1 MRVFDLRCEH
11 DHRFEGWFAS
21 SDAYEDQLK
30 RDLVACPM
38 CASTVVTRVPSAPHL
53 NLSTA
58 REVVPSSITS
68 GNVPSTRTEPG
79 ATMAPGE
86 ARSDRGDDR
95 DRSGEKIRDKN
106 AREVSQAQSSGRDTR
121 LADASRQMTPEAKT
135 AERLQAQWLNMIR
148 EVVRNTENVGDAFA
162 EEARKMHY
170 REAPER
176 AIRGVASPDQVAE
189 LADEGI
195 DVVAMPMPDAIKGS
209 LQ

>member
-1 MRVFDLRCEH
+1 MRVFDLRCKH

-30 RDLVACPM
+30 RDLVACPI
-38 CASTVVTRVPSAPHL
+38 CASTAVTRLPSAPHL
-53 NLSTA
+53 NLSAA
-58 REVVPSSITS
+58 REVVPSASAAAGTAASTRRDKTASESSDQVRPDS
-68 GNVPSTRTEPG
+68 GN
-79 ATMAPGE
+79 
-86 ARSDRGDDR
+86 DRGNTG
-95 DRSGEKIRDKN
+95 GES
-106 AREVSQAQSSGRDTR
+106 AQASSAGRDMR
-121 LADASRQMTPEAKT
+121 RADASRHMTPEAKT

-195 DVVAMPMPDAIKGS
+195 DVVAMPMPDAVKGS

>member
-21 SDAYEDQLK
+21 SDAYEDQIK

-38 CASTVVTRVPSAPHL
+38 CTSTAVTRLPSAPHL
-53 NLSTA
+53 NLSAA
-58 REVVPSSITS
+58 REVVPSASTAS
-68 GNVPSTRTEPG
+68 GSKPSAQRD
-79 ATMAPGE
+79 ATVT
-86 ARSDRGDDR
+86 
-95 DRSGEKIRDKN
+95 RSGDQDRPRRGNDAGDGSEH
-106 AREVSQAQSSGRDTR
+106 SSALSAGRDIRQTQ
-121 LADASRQMTPEAKT
+121 ASREMTPEAKA

-148 EVVRNTENVGDAFA
+148 EVVRNTENVGEAFA
-162 EEARKMHY
+162 EEARKIHY

-176 AIRGVASPDQVAE
+176 AIRGVASADQVAE

-195 DVVAMPMPDAIKGS
+195 DVVAMPMPDAVKGS

>member
-21 SDAYEDQLK
+21 SDAYEDQLA

-38 CASTVVTRVPSAPHL
+38 CSSTAVTRLPSAPHL
-53 NLSTA
+53 NLSAA
-58 REVVPSSITS
+58 REVKPSASASTGHEASARRESSVPAPSSQER
-68 GNVPSTRTEPG
+68 P
-79 ATMAPGE
+79 
-86 ARSDRGDDR
+86 DRGNERRGNTGNDSR
-95 DRSGEKIRDKN
+95 EN
-106 AREVSQAQSSGRDTR
+106 AQVSSAGRDLQRT
-121 LADASRQMTPEAKT
+121 DVSREMTPEAKA

-162 EEARKMHY
+162 EEARKIHY

-176 AIRGVASPDQVAE
+176 AIRGVASRDQVAE

-195 DVVAMPMPDAIKGS
+195 DVVAMPMPDAVKGS